1 MPLPLPNLDDRTYA
15 DLVEEARTLIPVE
28 CPEWTDHNP
37 TDTGIILIELLAW
50 LAEMVIYRVNQ
61 VPDRNIETFLKLLN
75 GPEWALE
82 GDLQGAIRQ
91 TVVDLRKRYRAVTCE
106 DFERLA
112 TEDWNET
119 EQSKSLG
126 KIKRARCIPERN
138 MEVKNLEKRGVRAP
152 GHISLVVIPD
162 GQDTEFSRPP
172 SRELLTA
179 LWAFLDERRLL
190 TTCHHVIGPEYLRVK
205 IGAQLFLEQG
215 AGSEE
220 VRRRASETLGNFFH
234 PLKGGEEGA
243 GWPFGRSVYISE
255 IYELLDGVPG
265 VDYVESVKMYAIPR
279 TLQIRNDISSGK
291 NLGVRV
297 GVNTYLGSEVVQKD
311 ISEFVSLQEHQLVEI
326 EVGELAIKEAWEY
339 GGK

>member
-1 MPLPLPNLDDRTYA
+1 MPLPLPNLDNRTYA
-15 DLVEEARTLIPVE
+15 ELVEKARALIPVE
-28 CPEWTDHNP
+28 YPEWTDHNP

-50 LAEMVIYRVNQ
+50 LTEMVIYRVNQ
-61 VPDRNIETFLKLLN
+61 VPDKNIETFLKLLN

-119 EQSKSLG
+119 EQSKYLG
-126 KIKRARCIPERN
+126 KIKRARCVPERN
-138 MEVKNLEKRGVRAP
+138 LAIKNLNKRAVRAP

-162 GQDTEFSRPP
+162 GPDAEFNRPP
-172 SRELLTA
+172 SRELLA
-179 LWAFLDERRLL
+179 GLWEFLDERRLL
-190 TTCHHVIGPEYLRVK
+190 TTCHHVIGPEYQRVQ

-215 AGSEE
+215 AGTEE
-220 VRRRASETLGNFFH
+220 VRRRASEILGNFFH
-234 PLKGGEEGA
+234 PLKGGAEGE

-265 VDYVESVKMYAIPR
+265 VDYVESVKLYAIPR
-279 TLQIRNDISSGK
+279 TVQIRNDLSPGK
-291 NLGVRV
+291 NIGVRV
-297 GVNTYLGSEVVQKD
+297 GVNTYLGSEVLQQN
-311 ISEFVSLQEHQLVEI
+311 ISERVILQEHQLVEI
-326 EVGELAIKEAWEY
+326 EVGELAIKEAWEN
-339 GGK
+339 GGE